1 MTTQTNNDG
10 RQDFDFFIG
19 SWQVHNRRLRERL
32 VGCTEWE
39 AFDGISTD
47 HAILG
52 GLGNFDSVTFYRAS
66 GNFEGSTLRL
76 FNPVSQEW
84 SLYWC
89 DSLSG
94 ILYPPMIGKF
104 EQGRGLFYAQER
116 HLGRTVFSRFIWS
129 GITPDHCHWEQ
140 ALSLD
145 GGHIWETNW
154 TMDFERTSGR

>member
-1 MTTQTNNDG
+1 MTTTNDG
-10 RQDFDFFIG
+10 REDFDFFIG
-19 SWQVHNRRLRERL
+19 SWQVQNRRLRERL

-39 AFDGISTD
+39 AFGGIS
-47 HAILG
+47 AAQQILG
-52 GLGNFDSVTFYRAS
+52 GLGNFDSITFNREA

-89 DSLSG
+89 DNLSG

-116 HLGRTVFSRFIWS
+116 HLGRAVFSRFIWS
-129 GITPDHCHWEQ
+129 GITPERCHWEQ
-140 ALSLD
+140 ALSPD
-145 GGHIWETNW
+145 GGQTWETNW
-154 TMDFERTSGR
+154 TMDFTRM